1 MRLLNF
7 LLEIFYQL
15 TLKLQWG
22 GHTCLTIQWKI
33 LLSALRV
40 YEDYVSQ
47 AFCSLKKKKK
57 KKGNYPVVF
66 GMWQPVASHSV

>member
-1 MRLLNF
+1 M
-7 LLEIFYQL
+7 
-15 TLKLQWG
+15 WG
-22 GHTCLTIQWKI
+22 GHTCLTIQWEICLI

-47 AFCSLKKKKK
+47 AICSLKKKI
-57 KKGNYPVVF
+57 KGNYPTVVF